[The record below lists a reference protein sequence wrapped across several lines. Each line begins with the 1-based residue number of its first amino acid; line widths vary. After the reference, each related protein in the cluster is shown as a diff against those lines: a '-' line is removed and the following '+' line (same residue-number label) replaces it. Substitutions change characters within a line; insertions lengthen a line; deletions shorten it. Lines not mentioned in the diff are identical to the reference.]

1 MTSLRSF
8 TPSLILLF
16 TALVPACQREE
27 GDLEQHAEACAQ
39 LCSQVHDE
47 CASDPTFADPW
58 TLSCEVACNFDF
70 NDDTQ
75 PFAACMDGAATCE
88 AKDACLGGP
97 SVTTFGTDSS
107 ATDPT
112 NASEPTDPTADP
124 SETSGAMTTV
134 DPSDPT
140 EAEDTGDLDTS
151 TGGEEEPPCCG
162 DSCNDAKVV
171 DCACY
176 FLPACCGGA
185 WDELCVNTAVANE
198 CIEAGCPAIADETV
212 YDCTCETTDVY
223 CPDDPFVGQIYFSP
237 EVCGADESTAL
248 AAAAQTC
255 ELGGG
260 DCEIGAGSCNCT
272 CTPTKDGCGMP

>member
-1 MTSLRSF
+1 MTF
-8 TPSLILLF
+8 AKLL
-16 TALVPACQREE
+16 THPLTLLLCLGACQREE
-27 GDLEQHAEACAQ
+27 GDLEQHVEACEQRCAAA
-39 LCSQVHDE
+39 HDE

-58 TLSCEVACNFDF
+58 TLSCEVACSFDLT
-70 NDDTQ
+70 DDTE
-75 PFAACMDGAATCE
+75 PFAACMDAAATCE

-97 SVTTFGTDSS
+97 SMTTFGTDSS
-107 ATDPT
+107 ASDPT
-112 NASEPTDPTADP
+112 DASDPTLDP
-124 SETSGAMTTV
+124 SDTSGAMTTV

-140 EAEDTGDLDTS
+140 NAEDTGGLDTS
-151 TGGEEEPPCCG
+151 TGGEDAPPCCG
-162 DSCNDAKVV
+162 DSCADAEVV

-185 WDELCVNTAVANE
+185 WNELCVNTAVANE
-198 CIEAGCPAIADETV
+198 CIEAGCPAIADEVV

-237 EVCGADESTAL
+237 EVCGLDESAAL

-260 DCEIGAGSCNCT
+260 DCQIGAGSCNCT
-272 CTPTKDGCGMP
+272 CTATKDGCGPM